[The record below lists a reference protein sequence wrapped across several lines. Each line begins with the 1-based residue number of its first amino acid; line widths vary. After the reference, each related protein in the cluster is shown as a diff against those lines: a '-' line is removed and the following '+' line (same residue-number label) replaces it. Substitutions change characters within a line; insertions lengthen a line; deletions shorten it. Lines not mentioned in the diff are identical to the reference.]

1 MDSTLKTYWEV
12 FMEYR
17 SDLYDGVDTMV
28 AGERHVQQLEAQ
40 GFILPRGIQGPTR
53 Q

>member
-1 MDSTLKTYWEV
+1 MMATLKTYWEV
-12 FMEYR
+12 LKEYR
-17 SDLYDGVDTMV
+17 SDLNQGVETLV

>member
-1 MDSTLKTYWEV
+1 MMNTLKTYYAVLKE
-12 FMEYR
+12 FR
-17 SDLYDGVDTMV
+17 ADLDQGVETMV

-40 GFILPRGIQGPTR
+40 GFILPRGFQGPTR